1 MSRPP
6 TPGPGATLAPPPVI
20 LDGATLT
27 PKKVALIAR
36 YGSVAEIAPQA
47 HARNDRARGAIA
59 ALLARGDNLYGVT
72 TGVGALRAYRV
83 PESQRERHSLGLLRS
98 HACGAGQPLPAQ
110 LVRAAMATRANQL
123 GAGGAGV
130 TRELLDTLVGTLN
143 AGLSPFTRELGSLGT
158 GDLTNLAD
166 IALALLGEGRVWR
179 GDDLV
184 DAGPALADAGLA
196 PARLGPRD
204 GLAFMSSN
212 AVSIGRAALL
222 VVDARR
228 LLDAWLSVAALS
240 FEAAAAD
247 PVVLDPRIH
256 SWRHRP
262 GQAAVAARMRELL
275 EGVNRRT
282 RDPGPLGIQDPYPFR
297 AQPQVDGTAHDALRV
312 LEETVVHELNF
323 AGENA
328 LIVPGEHAL
337 TVPGENT
344 LTGAGQDPMTGAG
357 EDPVTGA
364 GADAPAA
371 LANGNPHAAPLANAI
386 DGLRT
391 ALAQSAALIA
401 ARVSTLLDSSLTGL
415 PPLLARRPGP
425 ESGALVLEYTAHAAV
440 AEVRSLV
447 TPVAAQTV
455 SVSRGVESH
464 SSLAPIAARR
474 AQETLSA
481 LRVAVATELVVAVR
495 ALRVAGHEP
504 IGAGI
509 QPLWQAARERLDP
522 DLRDRPLHPDIEAAR
537 QLIEGWE
544 AELG

>member
-1 MSRPP
+1 MAVQPAESTGR
-6 TPGPGATLAPPPVI
+6 APIV

-27 PKKVALIAR
+27 PKRVALVAR
-36 YGSVAEIAPQA
+36 DGAPAQLSPEA
-47 HARNDRARGAIA
+47 HANNDRAREAIA
-59 ALLARGDNLYGVT
+59 SLLARGDELYGVT

-83 PESQRERHSLGLLRS
+83 PKNRREQYSLSLLRS
-98 HACGAGQPLPAQ
+98 HACGAGPPLAAQ
-110 LVRAAMATRANQL
+110 VVRAAMVTRANQI

-130 TRELLDTLVGTLN
+130 ARELLDAIVNALN

-166 IALALLGEGRVWR
+166 IALALLGEGQLWR
-179 GDDLV
+179 GDELV
-184 DAGPALADAGLA
+184 DAATALADAGLP
-196 PARLGPRD
+196 PARLGGRD

-228 LLDAWLSVAALS
+228 LLDAWLTVAALS

-275 EGVNRRT
+275 EGVGERT
-282 RDPGPLGIQDPYPFR
+282 RQPGPLGVQDPYPFR
-297 AQPQVDGTAHDALRV
+297 AQPQVDGTVHDALRV
-312 LEETVVHELNF
+312 LEETVEHELNF

-328 LIVPGEHAL
+328 LIVPGDDLAL
-337 TVPGENT
+337 P
-344 LTGAGQDPMTGAG
+344 
-357 EDPVTGA
+357 
-364 GADAPAA
+364 
-371 LANGNPHAAPLANAI
+371 NGNPHAAPLANAI

-415 PPLLARRPGP
+415 PPFLARRPGP

-474 AQETLSA
+474 AHETLSA

-495 ALRVAGHEP
+495 ALRLAGTEP
-504 IGAGI
+504 AGI
-509 QPLWQAARERLDP
+509 GTRVLWEAASERLNP
-522 DLRDRPLHPDIEAAR
+522 DLTDRPLHPDVEAAR
-537 QLIEGWE
+537 LLIADWE
-544 AELG
+544 LELG

>member
-1 MSRPP
+1 VTPRPP
-6 TPGPGATLAPPPVI
+6 TDSEPAPAALERPPVL
-20 LDGATLT
+20 LDGSSLT
-27 PKKVALIAR
+27 PDGVAAIAR
-36 YGSVAEIAPQA
+36 DGAVAQLPDE
-47 HARNDRARGAIA
+47 ARSRNRRAREAIA
-59 ALLARGDNLYGVT
+59 ALLARGDELYGVT

-83 PESQRERHSLGLLRS
+83 PEDERERYSVQLLRS
-98 HACGAGQPLPAQ
+98 HACGAGPPLTVSI
-110 LVRAAMATRANQL
+110 VRAAMATRANQI

-130 TRELLDTLVGTLN
+130 ADALLDALVGALN
-143 AGLSPFTRELGSLGT
+143 AGLTPFTRELGSLGT
-158 GDLTNLAD
+158 GDLTNLSD

-179 GDDLV
+179 GDDLI
-184 DAGPALADAGLA
+184 DAATGLADAGVA

-212 AVSIGRAALL
+212 AVSIGHAALL

-247 PVVLDPRIH
+247 PVALDPRIH
-256 SWRHRP
+256 SSRHRP

-275 EGVNRRT
+275 GGREERARR
-282 RDPGPLGIQDPYPFR
+282 PGPLGMVQDPYPFR
-297 AQPQVDGTAHDALRV
+297 AQPQVDGAVHDALRA

-328 LIVPGEHAL
+328 LIVPGEDVAL
-337 TVPGENT
+337 P
-344 LTGAGQDPMTGAG
+344 
-357 EDPVTGA
+357 
-364 GADAPAA
+364 
-371 LANGNPHAAPLANAI
+371 NGNPHAAPLANAI

-391 ALAQSAALIA
+391 ALASSAALIA

-415 PPLLARRPGP
+415 PPFLARDPGP

-474 AQETLSA
+474 GHETLAA
-481 LRVAVATELVVAVR
+481 LRVIVATELVVAVR
-495 ALRVAGHEP
+495 ALRLAGQEP
-504 IGAGI
+504 VGPGTRS
-509 QPLWQAARERLDP
+509 LWQAAIERLDP
-522 DLRDRPLHPDIEAAR
+522 GLEDRPLHPDVEAAR
-537 QLIEGWE
+537 ELIEAWGSPL
-544 AELG
+544 A

>member
-1 MSRPP
+1 MLS
-6 TPGPGATLAPPPVI
+6 APSASVPVGPVI

-27 PKKVALIAR
+27 PKEVALIAR
-36 YGSVAEIAPQA
+36 YGAEAQLSDEA
-47 HARNDRARGAIA
+47 RARNDAARRALETLLERGEE
-59 ALLARGDNLYGVT
+59 LYGAS
-72 TGVGALRAYRV
+72 TGVGALRSYRV
-83 PESQRERHSLGLLRS
+83 PESAREQYSLALLRS
-98 HACGAGQPLPAQ
+98 HACGAGHPLPAQ
-110 LVRAAMATRANQL
+110 VLRATMATRANQL

-130 TRELLDTLVGTLN
+130 APELLDRLVDMLN
-143 AGLSPFTRELGSLGT
+143 AGLAPFSRELGSLGT

-166 IALALLGEGRVWR
+166 IALALVGEGQVWR
-179 GDDLV
+179 GDELIE
-184 DAGPALADAGLA
+184 AGAALSAAGLQ

-222 VVDARR
+222 IVDARR

-247 PVVLDPRIH
+247 PVALDARIH
-256 SWRHRP
+256 SARHRP

-275 EGVNRRT
+275 AGLEARS
-282 RDPGPLGIQDPYPFR
+282 RDPGPLAIQDPYPFR
-297 AQPQVDGTAHDALRV
+297 AQPQVDGAVHDALLA
-312 LEETVVHELNF
+312 LEDVVGHELNF

-328 LIVPGEHAL
+328 LIVADDGVAL
-337 TVPGENT
+337 P
-344 LTGAGQDPMTGAG
+344 
-357 EDPVTGA
+357 
-364 GADAPAA
+364 
-371 LANGNPHAAPLANAI
+371 NGNPHAAPLANAI

-391 ALAQSAALIA
+391 ALASSAALIA
-401 ARVSTLLDSSLTGL
+401 ARVSTLLDAGLTGL
-415 PPLLARRPGP
+415 PPFLARNPGP

-474 AQETLSA
+474 AREALSA

-495 ALRVAGHEP
+495 ALRVAGQQP
-504 IGAGI
+504 VGAGTRR
-509 QPLWQAARERLDP
+509 LWAAANERLDP
-522 DLRDRPLHPDIEAAR
+522 DLADRPLGPDIERAR
-537 QLIEGWE
+537 ELIEAWE
-544 AELG
+544 VELG

>member
-1 MSRPP
+1 MTADR
-6 TPGPGATLAPPPVI
+6 ATVPAGSPAPVD
-20 LDGATLT
+20 LNGATLT
-27 PKKVALIAR
+27 PRGVARIAR
-36 YGSVAEIAPQA
+36 GGAYARVTAEAQ
-47 HARNDRARGAIA
+47 HRNDRAREAIA
-59 ALLARGDNLYGVT
+59 ALLERGEDLYGVT

-83 PESQRERHSLGLLRS
+83 PESDRERYSLGLLRS
-98 HACGAGQPLPAQ
+98 HACGAGDPLPATV
-110 LVRAAMATRANQL
+110 VRAAMATRANQI

-130 TRELLDTLVGTLN
+130 APELLTALVGALN

-166 IALALLGEGRVWR
+166 IALALLGEGQMWR
-179 GDDLV
+179 GDTLV
-184 DAGPALADAGLA
+184 DAATALREAGVPA
-196 PARLGPRD
+196 ARLGPRD

-212 AVSIGRAALL
+212 AVSVGRAALL

-247 PVVLDPRIH
+247 PIVLDARIH
-256 SWRHRP
+256 SSRHRP
-262 GQAAVAARMRELL
+262 GQAAVAARMRALL
-275 EGVNRRT
+275 SGLHART

-297 AQPQVDGTAHDALRV
+297 AQPQVDGAVHDALLA
-312 LEETVVHELNF
+312 LEETVGHELNF

-328 LIVPGEHAL
+328 LIVTADGVAL
-337 TVPGENT
+337 P
-344 LTGAGQDPMTGAG
+344 
-357 EDPVTGA
+357 
-364 GADAPAA
+364 
-371 LANGNPHAAPLANAI
+371 NGNPHAAPLANAI

-401 ARVSTLLDSSLTGL
+401 ARVSTLLDSGLTGL
-415 PPLLARRPGP
+415 PPFLARNPGP

-455 SVSRGVESH
+455 AVSRGVESH
-464 SSLAPIAARR
+464 SSLAPISARR

-495 ALRVAGHEP
+495 AMRLAGQEP
-504 IGAGI
+504 IGAGT
-509 QPLWQAARERLDP
+509 QSLWRAATARLDP
-522 DLRDRPLHPDIEAAR
+522 DLSDRPLHPDVESAR
-537 QLIEGWE
+537 QLIADWDV
-544 AELG
+544 ELG

>member
-1 MSRPP
+1 MALQPLS
-6 TPGPGATLAPPPVI
+6 ATLPEPVS

-27 PKKVALIAR
+27 PKGIALIAR
-36 YGSVAEIAPQA
+36 GGAEARLAPEA
-47 HARNDRARGAIA
+47 RARNDRARDAIES
-59 ALLARGDNLYGVT
+59 LLARGDHLYGVT
-72 TGVGALRAYRV
+72 TGVGALRGYRV
-83 PESQRERHSLGLLRS
+83 PKNRRERYSLGLLRS
-98 HACGAGQPLPAQ
+98 HACGAGDPLPAQ
-110 LVRAAMATRANQL
+110 IVRAAMATRANQI

-130 TRELLDTLVGTLN
+130 ASELLDTLVGALN

-166 IALALLGEGRVWR
+166 IALALLGEGQVWR
-179 GDDLV
+179 GDELV
-184 DAGPALADAGLA
+184 DAGAALAEAGVDLG
-196 PARLGPRD
+196 RLGPRD

-212 AVSIGRAALL
+212 AVSIGRTALL

-247 PVVLDPRIH
+247 PVALDPRIH

-262 GQAAVAARMRELL
+262 GQAAVAARMRDLL
-275 EGVNRRT
+275 SGLATRT

-297 AQPQVDGTAHDALRV
+297 AQPQVDGTVHDALLA

-328 LIVPGEHAL
+328 LIV
-337 TVPGENT
+337 
-344 LTGAGQDPMTGAG
+344 AG
-357 EDPVTGA
+357 EDI
-364 GADAPAA
+364 A
-371 LANGNPHAAPLANAI
+371 LPNGNPHAAPLANAI

-415 PPLLARRPGP
+415 PPFLARRPGP

-474 AQETLSA
+474 AHETLNA

-495 ALRVAGHEP
+495 ALRLAGHEP
-504 IGAGI
+504 IGGGNRV
-509 QPLWQAARERLDP
+509 LWQAATERLDP
-522 DLRDRPLHPDIEAAR
+522 DLHDRPMHPDIEIAR
-537 QLIEGWE
+537 QLIENWE
-544 AELG
+544 IELG

>member
-1 MSRPP
+1 MNPSMAP
-6 TPGPGATLAPPPVI
+6 LAPVI

-27 PKKVALIAR
+27 PKGVALIAS
-36 YGSVAEIAPQA
+36 GEAEAQLSDEA
-47 HARNDRARGAIA
+47 RGRNDGARRALDG
-59 ALLARGDNLYGVT
+59 LLERGDDLYGVS
-72 TGVGALRAYRV
+72 TGVGALRDYRV
-83 PESQRERHSLGLLRS
+83 PAGDREQYSLGLLRS
-98 HACGAGQPLPAQ
+98 HACGAGTPLPATV
-110 LVRAAMATRANQL
+110 VRAAMVTRANQL

-130 TRELLDTLVGTLN
+130 AAPLLDGLVAMLN
-143 AGLSPFTRELGSLGT
+143 ARLSPFSRELGSLGT

-166 IALALLGEGRVWR
+166 IALALLGEGQVWR
-179 GDDLV
+179 GDELV
-184 DAGPALADAGLA
+184 DAAAALTAAGLD

-212 AVSIGRAALL
+212 AVSIGRGALL
-222 VVDARR
+222 IVDARR

-247 PVVLDPRIH
+247 PVALDARIH
-256 SWRHRP
+256 SSRHRP

-275 EGVNRRT
+275 AGLEARSRNV
-282 RDPGPLGIQDPYPFR
+282 GPLGIQDPYPFR
-297 AQPQVDGTAHDALRV
+297 AQPQVDGVVHDALLA
-312 LEETVVHELNF
+312 LEEVVGHELNF

-328 LIVPGEHAL
+328 LIVADDAVAL
-337 TVPGENT
+337 P
-344 LTGAGQDPMTGAG
+344 
-357 EDPVTGA
+357 
-364 GADAPAA
+364 
-371 LANGNPHAAPLANAI
+371 NGNPHAAPLANAI

-415 PPLLARRPGP
+415 PPFLARSPGP

-474 AQETLSA
+474 AREAVNA

-495 ALRVAGHEP
+495 ALRLAGQEP
-504 IGAGI
+504 VGAGTR
-509 QPLWQAARERLDP
+509 PLWLAASERLDP
-522 DLRDRPLHPDIEAAR
+522 DLADRPLGPDVEAAR
-537 QLIEGWE
+537 RLIEAWE
-544 AELG
+544 IELG

>member
-1 MSRPP
+1 MTVRPLEQRGGVP
-6 TPGPGATLAPPPVI
+6 APAPVI

-27 PKKVALIAR
+27 PGAVASIAR
-36 YGSVAEIAPQA
+36 DGAEARLAPEA
-47 HARNDRARGAIA
+47 HARNDRAREAIA
-59 ALLARGDNLYGVT
+59 ALLARGDDLYGVT

-83 PESQRERHSLGLLRS
+83 PKNSRERYSLNLLRS
-98 HACGAGQPLPAQ
+98 HACGAGQPLQVQ
-110 LVRAAMATRANQL
+110 LVRAAMATRANQI

-130 TRELLDTLVGTLN
+130 AGELLDAVVAALN

-179 GDDLV
+179 GDELVDAEVGLV
-184 DAGPALADAGLA
+184 DAGLT

-212 AVSIGRAALL
+212 AVSIGHAALL

-275 EGVNRRT
+275 AGLEDRARA
-282 RDPGPLGIQDPYPFR
+282 PGPLGIQDPYPFR
-297 AQPQVDGTAHDALRV
+297 AQPQVDGTVHDALLV
-312 LEETVVHELNF
+312 LEETVGHELNF

-328 LIVPGEHAL
+328 LIVARRG
-337 TVPGENT
+337 G
-344 LTGAGQDPMTGAG
+344 
-357 EDPVTGA
+357 
-364 GADAPAA
+364 PAQRQPA
-371 LANGNPHAAPLANAI
+371 RGAPLANAI

-401 ARVSTLLDSSLTGL
+401 ARVSTLLDASLTGL
-415 PPLLARRPGP
+415 PPFLARSSGTGVRSAGP
-425 ESGALVLEYTAHAAV
+425 RVHRARRRGRGALAGHAGGRADGGGV
-440 AEVRSLV
+440 
-447 TPVAAQTV
+447 PG
-455 SVSRGVESH
+455 RGVT
-464 SSLAPIAARR
+464 LQPGADRRPPRAGDAPCPARGGRDRAGGGCAGAAARR
-474 AQETLSA
+474 AGARRRRHSRSVGGRRRAPGSGPERPA
-481 LRVAVATELVVAVR
+481 AAPGRRVGPADGRGLGSSLA
-495 ALRVAGHEP
+495 
-504 IGAGI
+504 
-509 QPLWQAARERLDP
+509 
-522 DLRDRPLHPDIEAAR
+522 EAASETGQAR
-537 QLIEGWE
+537 RI
-544 AELG
+544 AY